1 MPDPCSISIS
11 LTAHRLVHANLS
23 RIRVHPDE
31 DEQEGKDE
39 GDEEYIREG
48 RVRERGASCGSSG
61 ASSRLTAAAAA
72 GCKRQQPRRECLW
85 RWRRRLGAGLRS
97 VVDAEALPRAQSSD
111 RSSRTRRARHPG
123 CGGGRRSSSRA
134 ARAAHARSCA
144 QTAGPRSAAA
154 RRRPRG
160 GAQRTRGRGQTHR
173 CSVGAMRGS
182 GACYA
187 SAAGRVTACH
197 EPRGRLMVGA
207 AVHARLH
214 SAARVPPGKFLYMYT
229 S

>member
-1 MPDPCSISIS
+1 M
-11 LTAHRLVHANLS
+11 
-23 RIRVHPDE
+23 
-31 DEQEGKDE
+31 
-39 GDEEYIREG
+39 
-48 RVRERGASCGSSG
+48 
-61 ASSRLTAAAAA
+61 
-72 GCKRQQPRRECLW
+72 
-85 RWRRRLGAGLRS
+85 
-97 VVDAEALPRAQSSD
+97 PRAQSSD
-111 RSSRTRRARHPG
+111 RSSRIRRARHPG

-144 QTAGPRSAAA
+144 QTAGARSAAA

-197 EPRGRLMVGA
+197 EPRGRLMVGGG
-207 AVHARLH
+207 ARA
-214 SAARVPPGKFLYMYT
+214 AARALARYHVHTAPQVFIHVHQLKSPVKFRPNALHDAHRPPT
-229 S
+229 SHQSHRPPAGRPVLWANGRWWQVGRGANLSAGHPSRPLKTAQAHISQK